1 MPADTVDET
10 KAKSKENDTAAA
22 SNVFDLRP
30 ATPTVL
36 RTATLPLASS
46 GGDLSNQELLI
57 VEYKARLYDEQAQ
70 LIERYC
76 YRKSKEIDLSC
87 ARVKITNNPDD
98 YDTILRDKSS
108 TWELADR
115 LSKVEKELGLGW
127 AVGVLFCLKF
137 IWATTAGILLGS
149 LTNDLLVFTGA
160 LMLYAKYFPAFLVWA
175 ARLFRDVFRLG
186 CNNDLERCARLLAE
200 LRDKRANQ

>member
-10 KAKSKENDTAAA
+10 KARSEKNDTAAA

-36 RTATLPLASS
+36 RTATLFSASS

-57 VEYKARLYDEQAQ
+57 IEHKAQLYDEQAQ

-76 YRKSKEIDLSC
+76 YRKIKEIDLLC
-87 ARVKITNNPDD
+87 ARVKITNDPDD

-108 TWELADR
+108 TWGLADR
-115 LSKVEKELGLGW
+115 LSKVQKELGLGW

-137 IWATTAGILLGS
+137 IWAMTAGILLGS
-149 LTNDLLVFTGA
+149 LTNDLLVFIGA